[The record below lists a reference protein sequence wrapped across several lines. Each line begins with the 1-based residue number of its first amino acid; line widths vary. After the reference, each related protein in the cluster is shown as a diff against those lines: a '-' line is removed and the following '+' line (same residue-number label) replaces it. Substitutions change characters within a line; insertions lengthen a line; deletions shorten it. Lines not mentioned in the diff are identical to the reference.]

1 MITVEQLC
9 SEIASALEVA
19 DDAVNLDTQSVDL
32 EEWDS
37 LGHITILTRL
47 DDLLDNISERLPAL
61 AEATSVRE
69 TWDLIKSE
77 F

>member
-9 SEIASALEVA
+9 GEVANALEVSP
-19 DDAVNLDTQSVDL
+19 DVVNVDTQSSEL

-69 TWDLIKSE
+69 MWDLIKSE
-77 F
+77 S

>member
-1 MITVEQLC
+1 MITMEQLC
-9 SEIASALEVA
+9 GEIAIALEVMP
-19 DDAVNLDTQSVDL
+19 DAVNVNTQSADL

-69 TWDLIKSE
+69 MWDLIKSE
-77 F
+77 S

>member
-19 DDAVNLDTQSVDL
+19 DDTVNLDTQSVDL

-69 TWDLIKSE
+69 MWDLIKSE
-77 F
+77 S

>member
-19 DDAVNLDTQSVDL
+19 HGAVNLDTQSVDL

-69 TWDLIKSE
+69 MWDLIRSE